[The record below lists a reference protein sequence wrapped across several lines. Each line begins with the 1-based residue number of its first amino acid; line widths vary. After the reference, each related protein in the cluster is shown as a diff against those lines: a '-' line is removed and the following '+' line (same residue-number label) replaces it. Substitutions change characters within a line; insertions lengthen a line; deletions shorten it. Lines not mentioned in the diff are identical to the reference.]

1 MDARAPSDIEATSWL
16 FENAVDVL
24 LVLDHGRLQQ
34 ASPSWRAMT
43 GWSDAETLGREYLDL
58 MHPDERDLVRA
69 HATLMAVEG
78 AATCDHRLLAASGE
92 WLWVRSKTK
101 IAADGRILSVVRDI
115 SAETGRAGEQTKAAR
130 VAELLGKS
138 AGIYVWRFD
147 PVAQVYDLN
156 PMMEGRDGA
165 DPSLQIAA
173 DAFQSAIH
181 PEDWAKVDL
190 VWRHSLESGAM
201 GEAEYRHFFPEL
213 GWRRIRAAWHGISL
227 RHGGLWE
234 MLGVSQDITEL
245 TDARDAALEAAEV
258 KSRFLANMG
267 HEISTPMN
275 AVLGVLHLVKG
286 DRLSEENRS
295 LVEEA
300 LGCGAALA
308 QLLHDIVEFTSLEAE
323 QLELKPEP
331 VDLAHVL
338 DGVAAMLRPEAE
350 SRGLGL
356 RVHAPAEAG
365 WARLDPLRLRQILL
379 NLIGNA
385 VKFTLRGAVEV
396 SLSVDGA
403 GEDQRVRIEV
413 QDTGVGVPAEAQEKL
428 FERFQQ
434 ADSSTTR
441 RFGGLGLGL
450 ALTKALVECMGGR
463 LGFSSIEGAGS
474 TFWAEIS
481 GPACDPPQ
489 HSDADAPAWLAGMRI
504 LVVEDNPTN
513 RQVATRMLC
522 ELGATVDTAEDG
534 AEGVR
539 CARSGAYD
547 LILMD
552 IQMPVMDGISAARE
566 IRALRGPAAL
576 TPIVATT
583 ANVLSHQIETYRR
596 SGMDGCV
603 AKPISPSALL
613 GEIARLAAG

>member
-1 MDARAPSDIEATSWL
+1 MDASAPSDIEAASWL
-16 FENAVDVL
+16 FENAVDIL
-24 LVLDHGRLQQ
+24 LVLDRGRLQ
-34 ASPSWRAMT
+34 AVSPSWRALT
-43 GWSDAETLGREYLDL
+43 GWSDAETLGRSYLEF
-58 MHPDERDLVRA
+58 MHPDERDMVRA
-69 HATLMAVEG
+69 HATLMAVAG
-78 AATCDHRLLAASGE
+78 DASCDHRLLAASGE
-92 WLWVRSKTK
+92 WLWVRSRTK
-101 IAADGRILSVVRDI
+101 IATDGRILSVVRDI
-115 SAETGRAGEQTKAAR
+115 SAETRRAAEQAKAAR

-147 PVAQVYDLN
+147 PIAQVYDMN
-156 PMMEGRDGA
+156 PMMEGA
-165 DPSLQIAA
+165 DPALQVAA
-173 DAFQSAIH
+173 DVFQAAIH
-181 PEDWAKVDL
+181 PEDWAQVDL
-190 VWRHSLESGAM
+190 IWRHSLESGAM
-201 GEAEYRHFFPEL
+201 GETEYRHFFPDL
-213 GWRRIRAAWHGISL
+213 GWRRIRAAWHGISQ
-227 RHGGLWE
+227 RPGGMWE
-234 MLGVSQDITEL
+234 ILGVSQDITEL

-275 AVLGVLHLVKG
+275 AVLGVLHLVKS
-286 DRLSEENRS
+286 DQLSEENQT
-295 LVEEA
+295 LVKEA

-331 VDLAHVL
+331 VDLAHAL

-350 SRGLGL
+350 GRGLSL
-356 RVHAPAEAG
+356 RVRAPVDAG

-385 VKFTLRGAVEV
+385 VKFTLRGSVEV
-396 SLSVDGA
+396 TLSVEGA
-403 GEDQRVRIEV
+403 REDQRVRVEV
-413 QDTGVGVPAEAQEKL
+413 RDTGVGVPDEAQAKL
-428 FERFQQ
+428 FQRFQQ
-434 ADSSTTR
+434 ADGSDTR

-450 ALTKALVECMGGR
+450 AVTKALVERMGGR
-463 LGFSSIEGAGS
+463 LGFSSVEGAGS
-474 TFWAEIS
+474 TFWAEIA

-489 HSDADAPAWLAGMRI
+489 RDGADAPAWLEGMRI

-522 ELGATVDTAEDG
+522 ELGASVDTAENG

-539 CARSGAYD
+539 FARSGRYD

-552 IQMPVMDGISAARE
+552 IQMPVMDGVSAARE